1 MLKGLR
7 YAFTFL
13 TILPIPYLEPLKC
26 TEEEIG
32 SSTSS
37 FPLVGLIR
45 GVFLYWVYLLFH
57 NVFSAEITAVI
68 ILIVHVV
75 INGGFHLDGLSD
87 TFDAIAS
94 RKNTDDCLRIMKDS
108 TSGPAGITALV
119 LTLML
124 KASLLALAI
133 KSNHPEALVVFPV
146 AGAWAMV
153 VAMFYGRSAKTVGL
167 GYIFVKHT
175 KRRQLLIA
183 TLTFILAVLFL
194 ALPFRG
200 WAALLVCLIVT
211 LGMDV
216 YFARRFGGLTG
227 DTLGAIAEFNE
238 IIFLMFYLL

>member
-1 MLKGLR
+1 MLKRLR
-7 YAFTFL
+7 YAFSFL
-13 TILPIPYLEPLKC
+13 TILPVPFVEPLKC

-45 GVFLYWVYLLFH
+45 GVFLYWFYLLF
-57 NVFSAEITAVI
+57 NNIFSAEITALL
-68 ILIVHVV
+68 ILIVHVA

-94 RKNTDDCLRIMKDS
+94 RKDTEDCLRIMKDS
-108 TSGPAGITALV
+108 TSGPAGITALI

-124 KASLLALAI
+124 KAVLLAQAI
-133 KSNHPEALVVFPV
+133 KSNHPESLVVFPV

-153 VAMFYGRSAKTVGL
+153 LSMFYGKSAKTEGL
-167 GYIFVKHT
+167 GYIFVQHT
-175 KRRQLLIA
+175 KGRQFLIA
-183 TLTFILAVLFL
+183 TLTTFFAILFL
-194 ALPFRG
+194 VSPFRG
-200 WAALLVCLIVT
+200 WAALLVSLVVT
-211 LGMDV
+211 LGLDV

-227 DTLGAIAEFNE
+227 DTLGAIAEVNE